1 MNDHPFLLYQ
11 ACIMRPYSFY
21 DTPLLYTL
29 KLDSA
34 LLFIYNIIIIIGNVY
49 LFLFLQSQTENNTAL
64 SSVDKKKERKRN
76 FVSAKS
82 GIICGF
88 VLAIS
93 TFVYTIF
100 YGLKVHFNINSW
112 SKANVLFIV
121 SLTLTVEPKLSSSP
135 SIMISYCALGW
146 VILGEKVAH
155 RTVDVFWCKTKGFW
169 RIFDFGLVW
178 GWTSPKNWIVLS
190 F

>member
-11 ACIMRPYSFY
+11 ACMRPYSFY

-34 LLFIYNIIIIIGNVY
+34 LSIIYYVILIIGNVY

-64 SSVDKKKERKRN
+64 NSVDKKKERKRN

-100 YGLKVHFNINSW
+100 YGLKVHYNMNT
-112 SKANVLFIV
+112 FIR
-121 SLTLTVEPKLSSSP
+121 S
-135 SIMISYCALGW
+135 
-146 VILGEKVAH
+146 
-155 RTVDVFWCKTKGFW
+155 
-169 RIFDFGLVW
+169 
-178 GWTSPKNWIVLS
+178 
-190 F
+190 

>member
-1 MNDHPFLLYQ
+1 MMWKNFKVLLGIHIFNSAAYYFKMNDHPFLLYQ
-11 ACIMRPYSFY
+11 ACMRPYSFY
-21 DTPLLYTL
+21 DTPLFYTL
-29 KLDSA
+29 KLDSV
-34 LLFIYNIIIIIGNVY
+34 LLFIYHFINIIGNVY

-100 YGLKVHFNINSW
+100 YGLKVHYHMNTLILISNI
-112 SKANVLFIV
+112 LFFMKI
-121 SLTLTVEPKLSSSP
+121 SLTLTVEPKLSSLP
-135 SIMISYCALGW
+135 CTMISYYASY
-146 VILGEKVAH
+146 H
-155 RTVDVFWCKTKGFW
+155 PSR
-169 RIFDFGLVW
+169 
-178 GWTSPKNWIVLS
+178 LS
-190 F
+190 LEIQ

>member
-1 MNDHPFLLYQ
+1 
-11 ACIMRPYSFY
+11 MRPYSFY
-21 DTPLLYTL
+21 DTPLFYTL
-29 KLDSA
+29 KLDSV
-34 LLFIYNIIIIIGNVY
+34 LLFIYHFINIIGNVY

-100 YGLKVHFNINSW
+100 YGLKVHYHMNTLILISNILFFYENQLNINCGT
-112 SKANVLFIV
+112 KALILALYNDFI
-121 SLTLTVEPKLSSSP
+121 LCIISP
-135 SIMISYCALGW
+135 ISAVIGNPIIQKKFLKKWIMGLKMMSI
-146 VILGEKVAH
+146 
-155 RTVDVFWCKTKGFW
+155 
-169 RIFDFGLVW
+169 
-178 GWTSPKNWIVLS
+178 KNQDKIV
-190 F
+190 